1 MFSEVSPLTVFSP
14 SSLFCCPLSFL
25 FIPSS
30 IFEKLQR
37 NRLRY
42 VLLRFNKFTFTDRVA
57 LKNISKEKTK
67 TARDAKAHENYRQ
80 NQLKKYKTHLNTK
93 TRPKPNITLVIL
105 KIQKPTEQHQLH
117 PPVSAHRHS
126 LQDRR
131 NVCVQ
136 PRLQRLS
143 RKNDKN
149 HGQTAAS
156 IRETQSRQRTWHASF
171 CCTSPGVLHYLG
183 LLPFTITPLRR
194 EWCAH
199 SNSLKSL
206 IDR

>member
-1 MFSEVSPLTVFSP
+1 MTR
-14 SSLFCCPLSFL
+14 
-25 FIPSS
+25 
-30 IFEKLQR
+30 KR
-37 NRLRY
+37 
-42 VLLRFNKFTFTDRVA
+42 
-57 LKNISKEKTK
+57 TK
-67 TARDAKAHENYRQ
+67 TTGRINSKRQ
-80 NQLKKYKTHLNTK
+80 NTFEYKDATQAKHYPGNTQ
-93 TRPKPNITLVIL
+93 
-105 KIQKPTEQHQLH
+105 IQKPTEQHQLH

-183 LLPFTITPLRR
+183 LLPFTITPLRHTPFLV
-194 EWCAH
+194 C
-199 SNSLKSL
+199 SL
-206 IDR
+206 